1 MWLIWYAI
9 IRWNVCPVQSLNM
22 LCKYQARHDL
32 LVRTCFYL
40 CVCAYL
46 LIYLDTQH
54 TNWLQN
60 IAAFVFHITVGFVKA
75 ETQVFPM
82 FLTQIRSLT
91 KAHCTVLAD
100 CLSSFLHKE
109 TNREFRGLYCL
120 LRALPVH
127 GDVAGARHLEVLTSS
142 LVWMH
147 LSVIPVLC
155 I

>member
-1 MWLIWYAI
+1 
-9 IRWNVCPVQSLNM
+9 M

-32 LVRTCFYL
+32 LVRSCFYI

-46 LIYLDTQH
+46 LIYLYIHSILTGCRTQQRLSF
-54 TNWLQN
+54 TSL
-60 IAAFVFHITVGFVKA
+60 FGFVKA

>member
-1 MWLIWYAI
+1 M
-9 IRWNVCPVQSLNM
+9 
-22 LCKYQARHDL
+22 
-32 LVRTCFYL
+32 
-40 CVCAYL
+40 CVCISIDL
-46 LIYLDTQH
+46 PIYTQH

-91 KAHCTVLAD
+91 KAHCTVLTD